1 MDIPRSDRVVGFR
14 LLGPVCAV
22 DATGAAV
29 ALGSPRQRA
38 LLAGL
43 LVAER
48 APISVARLIELL
60 WDRYP
65 PPTAATMVHT
75 AISGLRNALEPD
87 RRSGDAGLLVTRD
100 GGYVLQVSPDAIDAV
115 RFERLLGEGRRAA
128 AAPERAHRL
137 LVEALDLWTGPAL
150 TGVEQAFARDE
161 ADRLDGLREQ
171 CAELKAEADLQLG
184 LHHEVASEL
193 ETLVSQH
200 PLRESL
206 SRLLMV
212 ALYRCGRQSEALAAY
227 AHLRRS
233 LVTEL
238 GVDPEPETHRLELA
252 MLRQS
257 SELDRETTPTTRSGR
272 SHAML
277 PAPISEFVGRDQE
290 QAEVAT
296 LLARQRLITL
306 IGPGGAGKTRLAV
319 EVAQR
324 FTDRHV
330 TGAFFIDLT
339 PLAAGARIEET
350 VAAALDVRAEPGQ
363 ELGRTI
369 AAALDGC
376 ESVLVLDNCEHVLDG
391 CAALV
396 AAVLERTRRVRV
408 LATSREPLG
417 VLGEHLHPVGPLFL
431 AAPDAPWDQIADC
444 EAVRLFANRAAA
456 VRPGFAVTPDNAGLL
471 LDVCARLDGLPL
483 ALELAA
489 ARAASIP
496 LRELAARLDDR
507 FRLLAA
513 AARPADSRHRSL
525 SATVRWSY
533 DLLTGP
539 ERTLLEQ
546 IAVFSSTFDLSAAQA
561 LLGGEGPS
569 ARDVLLTLS
578 RLVACSMVQLEE
590 EPDSEPRY
598 RLLETTR
605 QFAREK
611 VSGAEFDR
619 WRARHARY
627 YLSLAELAGPRLFR
641 AGAGPWLARLHRE
654 RANLLAALEWAFG
667 PNGDPDVGA
676 RLAGCLWHYWDLRGA
691 RGEGL
696 HWIHTALD
704 AVGTEPAVRRMPLLS
719 AGALLHMGGAEF
731 DATTEL
737 AAELLALARGT
748 GHRAWEG
755 DALSLTATTAWAQ
768 GRFDQAQQLYQD
780 AIAAALAGGGVWRAA
795 MAEAQLA
802 RLHRDRNEPDAARAA
817 ALRSLAHAQQVGE
830 ELAHGLAF
838 DVLASIEHRWG
849 SAAEA
854 RRLVEEALAHY
865 RLVDYREGE
874 ASGLHLVGRIA
885 LGAGEPERA
894 HVAFQRSLRLCQ
906 QIGHRAGTAAALEGL
921 ADATAA
927 AGDTTTTDGIT
938 AHRLEADRLRAA
950 ASALRA
956 EIGVPR
962 SVDS

>member
-1 MDIPRSDRVVGFR
+1 MDVPQTDPVVGFR
-14 LLGPVCAV
+14 LLGPVSAV

-29 ALGSPRQRA
+29 ALGSSRQRA

-43 LVAER
+43 LVGEQV
-48 APISVARLIELL
+48 PIPVARLVELL
-60 WDRYP
+60 WDSCP

-75 AISGLRNALEPD
+75 AIAGLRNALEPG
-87 RRSGDAGLLVTRD
+87 RRSGDARLLVTRD
-100 GGYVLQVSPDAIDAV
+100 DGYVLQVSPDEIDAV
-115 RFERLLGEGRRAA
+115 RFERLLAAGRR

-137 LVEALDLWTGPAL
+137 LVEASDLWTGPAL
-150 TGVEQAFARDE
+150 AGVKQAFARDE
-161 ADRLDGLREQ
+161 ANRLDSLRVE
-171 CAELKAEADLQLG
+171 CAELKAAADLQLG

-193 ETLVSQH
+193 ETLVFRN
-200 PLRESL
+200 PLREPL

-212 ALYRCGRQSEALAAY
+212 ALYRCGRQSEALATY

-238 GVDPEPETHRLELA
+238 GVNPAPETRRLELA

-257 SELDRETTPTTRSGR
+257 AELEHEATPMTRSGR

-277 PAPISEFVGRDQE
+277 PAPISEFVGRDGE

-296 LLARQRLITL
+296 LLARQRMITL

-324 FTDRHV
+324 FTDRRAV
-330 TGAFFIDLT
+330 EAFFVDLT
-339 PLAAGARIEET
+339 PLAAASRIEET

-363 ELGRTI
+363 ELTRTV

-376 ESVLVLDNCEHVLDG
+376 ETVLVLDNCEHVLDG

-396 AAVLERTRRVRV
+396 ATVLERTRRVRV

-417 VLGEHLHPVGPLFL
+417 VLGEHLHSVGPLLL
-431 AAPDAPWDQIADC
+431 AAPNDPWDRIAGC
-444 EAVRLFANRAAA
+444 EAVRLFTNRAAA
-456 VRPGFAVTPDNAGLL
+456 VRPGFVVTPGNARLV

-496 LRELAARLDDR
+496 LRDLAARLDDR

-513 AARPADSRHRSL
+513 AARPADLRHRSL

-539 ERTLLEQ
+539 ERTLLER
-546 IAVFSSTFDLSAAQA
+546 IAVFPATFDLSGAQA
-561 LLGGEGPS
+561 LVGDEGPA
-569 ARDVLLTLS
+569 ARDGLLMLS

-590 EPDSEPRY
+590 EPDGEPRY

-605 QFAREK
+605 QFARDQ
-611 VSGAEFDR
+611 VSGAELDR
-619 WRARHARY
+619 LRARHACH
-627 YLSLAELAGPRLFR
+627 YLSLAEQAGLRLFR
-641 AGAGPWLARLHRE
+641 ANAGPWLARLHRE

-696 HWIHTALD
+696 HWVHTALD
-704 AVGTEPAVRRMPLLS
+704 AVGAEPALRRLPLLS

-737 AAELLALARGT
+737 AAELLTLARST

-755 DALSLTATTAWAQ
+755 DALSMTATTAWAQ
-768 GRFDQAQQLYQD
+768 GRFDQAQQLYED

-830 ELAHGLAF
+830 ELAHGLAL

-849 SAAEA
+849 AVAEA
-854 RRLVEEALAHY
+854 RRLVEEALVHY

-885 LGAGEPERA
+885 LGAGEPDRA
-894 HVAFQRSLRLCQ
+894 RVAFERSLQLCQ

-927 AGDTTTTDGIT
+927 AGDTTTAEGITTDGLQT
-938 AHRLEADRLRAA
+938 DRLRAA

-962 SVDS
+962 AVDS

>member
-1 MDIPRSDRVVGFR
+1 
-14 LLGPVCAV
+14 
-22 DATGAAV
+22 
-29 ALGSPRQRA
+29 
-38 LLAGL
+38 
-43 LVAER
+43 
-48 APISVARLIELL
+48 
-60 WDRYP
+60 
-65 PPTAATMVHT
+65 MVHT
-75 AISGLRNALEPD
+75 AIAGLRNALEPG
-87 RRSGDAGLLVTRD
+87 RRGGDAGLLVTRD
-100 GGYVLQVSPDAIDAV
+100 GGYVLRVSPDAIDTV
-115 RFERLLGEGRRAA
+115 RFERLLTEGRRAVP

-137 LVEALDLWTGPAL
+137 LVEALGLWTGPAL
-150 TGVEQAFARDE
+150 AGVEQAFARDE
-161 ADRLDGLREQ
+161 ADRLDSLRVQ
-171 CAELKAEADLQLG
+171 CAELKAEADLRLG
-184 LHHEVASEL
+184 LHQEVVSEL
-193 ETLVSQH
+193 GTLVSGN
-200 PLRESL
+200 PLREPL

-212 ALYRCGRQSEALAAY
+212 ALYRCGRQSEALATY

-238 GVDPEPETHRLELA
+238 GVEPAPETRRLELA

-257 SELDRETTPTTRSGR
+257 AELDRENTLTRLGR
-272 SHAML
+272 SRAVL
-277 PAPISEFVGRDQE
+277 PAPISEFVGRDRE

-296 LLARQRLITL
+296 LLGQRRMITL

-324 FTDRHV
+324 FTDRRAAE
-330 TGAFFIDLT
+330 AFFVDLT
-339 PLAAGARIEET
+339 PLAAAARIEDT
-350 VAAALDVRAEPGQ
+350 VAAALDIRAEPGQ
-363 ELGRTI
+363 ELADTV

-396 AAVLERTRRVRV
+396 GTLLERTTRVRV

-417 VLGEHLHPVGPLFL
+417 VLGEHLHPVGPLLL
-431 AAPDAPWDQIADC
+431 AAANDPWDRIAGC
-444 EAVRLFANRAAA
+444 EAVRLFALRAAA
-456 VRPGFAVTPDNAGLL
+456 VRPGFVITPGNAGLV

-489 ARAASIP
+489 ARATSIP
-496 LRELAARLDDR
+496 LRDLAAGLDDR

-513 AARPADSRHRSL
+513 TARPADPRHRSL

-533 DLLTGP
+533 DLLTRA
-539 ERTLLEQ
+539 ERTLLER
-546 IAVFSSTFDLSAAQA
+546 IAVFPATFDLSAAQS
-561 LLGGEGPS
+561 LLGDEDPPAGDG
-569 ARDVLLTLS
+569 LLILS

-590 EPDSEPRY
+590 EPDGQPRY

-605 QFAREK
+605 QFAREQ
-611 VSGAEFDR
+611 VSGAELHR
-619 WRARHARY
+619 LRARHAGH
-627 YLSLAELAGPRLFR
+627 YLSLAEQAAPRLFR
-641 AGAGPWLARLHRE
+641 AGAGPWLALLHRE

-691 RGEGL
+691 RDEGL
-696 HWIHTALD
+696 HWVHTALD
-704 AVGTEPAVRRMPLLS
+704 AVGAEPAIRRLPLLS

-737 AAELLALARGT
+737 AAELLTLARGT
-748 GHRAWEG
+748 GDRAWQG
-755 DALSLTATTAWAQ
+755 DALSMMATTAWAR
-768 GRFDQAQQLYQD
+768 GRFDQAQQLYED
-780 AIAAALAGGGVWRAA
+780 AITAALAGGGVWRAA

-817 ALRSLAHAQQVGE
+817 ALQSLAHAQQVGE
-830 ELAHGLAF
+830 ELAHGLAL

-849 SAAEA
+849 GVAEA
-854 RRLVEEALAHY
+854 RRLVEQALAHY

-894 HVAFQRSLRLCQ
+894 HVAFERSLQLCQ

-927 AGDTTTTDGIT
+927 AGGTATADAIT
-938 AHRLEADRLRAA
+938 ADGLEARLRAA

>member
-1 MDIPRSDRVVGFR
+1 M
-14 LLGPVCAV
+14 LGPVSAV

-29 ALGSPRQRA
+29 SWGSSRQRA

-43 LVAER
+43 LVGER
-48 APISVARLIELL
+48 VPISVARLIELL
-60 WDRYP
+60 WDNCP
-65 PPTAATMVHT
+65 PRTAATMVHT
-75 AISGLRNALEPD
+75 AVAGLRNALEPG

-100 GGYVLQVSPDAIDAV
+100 GGYVLQVSPDVIDSV
-115 RFERLLGEGRRAA
+115 RFERLLVEGRRALP

-137 LVEALDLWTGPAL
+137 LVEALGLWTGPAL
-150 TGVEQAFARDE
+150 AGVEQAFARAE
-161 ADRLDGLREQ
+161 ADRLDSLRVQ
-171 CAELKAEADLQLG
+171 CAELKAEADLHLG
-184 LHHEVASEL
+184 LHQEVVSEL
-193 ETLVSQH
+193 ETLVSRN
-200 PLRESL
+200 PLREPL

-212 ALYRCGRQSEALAAY
+212 ALYRCGRQSEALATY

-238 GVDPEPETHRLELA
+238 GVDPRPETRRLELA

-257 SELDRETTPTTRSGR
+257 TELEHERTTMTCSGR
-272 SHAML
+272 SRSML
-277 PAPISEFVGRDQE
+277 PVPISEFVGRDRE
-290 QAEVAT
+290 QGEVAT
-296 LLARQRLITL
+296 LLARQRMVTL

-319 EVAQR
+319 EVARR
-324 FTDRHV
+324 FTDRRAAE
-330 TGAFFIDLT
+330 AFFVDLT
-339 PLAAGARIEET
+339 PLAAAARIEET
-350 VAAALDVRAEPGQ
+350 VAAALDVRAEPGR
-363 ELGRTI
+363 ELTSTI
-369 AAALDGC
+369 AAALEGC

-391 CAALV
+391 CAALL
-396 AAVLERTRRVRV
+396 ATVLERTGRVRV

-417 VLGEHLHPVGPLFL
+417 VLGEQLHSVGPLRL
-431 AAPDAPWDQIADC
+431 AAANDPWDRIAGC

-456 VRPGFAVTPDNAGLL
+456 VRPGFVVTPGNARLVL
-471 LDVCARLDGLPL
+471 EVCARLDGLPL

-489 ARAASIP
+489 ARAAAIP
-496 LRELAARLDDR
+496 LRDLAARLDDR

-513 AARPADSRHRSL
+513 AARPVDARHRSL
-525 SATVRWSY
+525 SAMVRWSY

-539 ERTLLEQ
+539 ERTLLER
-546 IAVFSSTFDLSAAQA
+546 IAVFPATFDLTAAQA
-561 LLGGEGPS
+561 LVDDEDPTAPDG
-569 ARDVLLTLS
+569 LLMLS
-578 RLVACSMVQLEE
+578 RLVAGSMVQLEE
-590 EPDSEPRY
+590 EPDDDPRY

-605 QFAREK
+605 QFAREQ
-611 VSGAEFDR
+611 VSSAELDR
-619 WRARHARY
+619 LRARHARH
-627 YLSLAELAGPRLFR
+627 YLSLAEQAQPRLFR
-641 AGAGPWLARLHRE
+641 ADAGPWLARLHRE

-676 RLAGCLWHYWDLRGA
+676 RLTGCLWHYWDLRGT

-696 HWIHTALD
+696 HWVHTALD
-704 AVGTEPAVRRMPLLS
+704 AVGAEPAVRRLPLLS

-731 DATTEL
+731 DATAEL
-737 AAELLALARGT
+737 AAELLTLARRT
-748 GHRAWEG
+748 GHRVWEG
-755 DALSLTATTAWAQ
+755 DALSMTATTAWAQ
-768 GRFDQAQQLYQD
+768 GRFDQAQQLYED

-830 ELAHGLAF
+830 ELARGLAL

-849 SAAEA
+849 TVAAA

-894 HVAFQRSLRLCQ
+894 QVAFERSLQLCR

-927 AGDTTTTDGIT
+927 AGGTTTADGVT
-938 AHRLEADRLRAA
+938 ADRLEADRLRAA

-962 SVDS
+962 VCGQLAGD

>member
-1 MDIPRSDRVVGFR
+1 
-14 LLGPVCAV
+14 
-22 DATGAAV
+22 
-29 ALGSPRQRA
+29 

-43 LVAER
+43 LVGER
-48 APISVARLIELL
+48 VLIPVARLIELL
-60 WDRYP
+60 WDCCP

-75 AISGLRNALEPD
+75 GIAGLRNALEPG

-100 GGYVLQVSPDAIDAV
+100 GGYVLQVSPDAIDTV
-115 RFERLLGEGRRAA
+115 RFERLLADGRRAVP

-137 LVEALDLWTGPAL
+137 LVEALGLWTGPAL
-150 TGVEQAFARDE
+150 AGVEQAFARDE
-161 ADRLDGLREQ
+161 ADRLDGLRVE
-171 CAELKAEADLQLG
+171 CAELKAEADLQSG

-193 ETLVSQH
+193 EALVSRN

-212 ALYRCGRQSEALAAY
+212 ALYRCGRQSEALATY

-233 LVTEL
+233 LVSEL
-238 GVDPEPETHRLELA
+238 GVDPGPETRRLELA

-257 SELDRETTPTTRSGR
+257 VELERENITMTRSER

-277 PAPISEFVGRDQE
+277 PAPISEFVGRDRE
-290 QAEVAT
+290 LAEVVT
-296 LLARQRLITL
+296 LLTRQRMITL

-319 EVAQR
+319 EVARR
-324 FTDRHV
+324 FTDRRAA
-330 TGAFFIDLT
+330 GAFFVDLT

-350 VAAALDVRAEPGQ
+350 VAAAVGVRAEPGQ
-363 ELGRTI
+363 ELARTV

-376 ESVLVLDNCEHVLDG
+376 ETVLVLDNCEHVLDG
-391 CAALV
+391 SAAVV
-396 AAVLERTRRVRV
+396 AHVLERTRRVRV

-417 VLGEHLHPVGPLFL
+417 VLGEHLHSVGPLFL
-431 AAPDAPWDQIADC
+431 AAPDDPWGRIAGC

-456 VRPGFAVTPDNAGLL
+456 VRPGFVVTAGNARLVL
-471 LDVCARLDGLPL
+471 EVCARLDGLPL

-496 LRELAARLDDR
+496 LRDLAARLDD
-507 FRLLAA
+507 RLLAA
-513 AARPADSRHRSL
+513 AARPVDSRHRSL

-533 DLLTGP
+533 DLLTGA
-539 ERTLLEQ
+539 ERTLLER
-546 IAVFSSTFDLSAAQA
+546 IAVFPATFDLSAAQA
-561 LLGGEGPS
+561 LLGGEAPATG
-569 ARDVLLTLS
+569 DGLLMLS

-619 WRARHARY
+619 LRARHACHY
-627 YLSLAELAGPRLFR
+627 IAFVEEAGPRLFR

-676 RLAGCLWHYWDLRGA
+676 RLAGWLWHYWDLRGA

-737 AAELLALARGT
+737 AAELLAMARGT

-755 DALSLTATTAWAQ
+755 DALSMMATTAWAQ
-768 GRFDQAQQLYQD
+768 GRFDQAQQLYED
-780 AIAAALAGGGVWRAA
+780 AIAAALAGGAVWRAA

-830 ELAHGLAF
+830 ELAHGLAL

-849 SAAEA
+849 AVAEA

-894 HVAFQRSLRLCQ
+894 HVAFERSLRLCQ

-921 ADATAA
+921 ADAATA
-927 AGDTTTTDGIT
+927 GGTTTAEGIT
-938 AHRLEADRLRAA
+938 AGGLEADRLRVA